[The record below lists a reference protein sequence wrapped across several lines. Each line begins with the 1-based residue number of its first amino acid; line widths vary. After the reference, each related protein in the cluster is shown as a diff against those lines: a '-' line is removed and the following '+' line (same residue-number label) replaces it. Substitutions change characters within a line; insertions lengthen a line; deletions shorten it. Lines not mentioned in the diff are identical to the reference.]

1 MWEAYWPHRMSRAI
15 LGAVPRLFRVHFKKL
30 DQGEC
35 SGCTLG
41 AKVVGLL
48 AGRSTKSDLGPI
60 LFIRSLDRSFF
71 FPWLFNL
78 SCHHEG
84 GLAPSIN
91 RALSNRNFGD
101 HSGPTQNTVTV
112 DAVAAKPTTAECDAS
127 VDRHSRRR
135 LLEPQNLIA
144 TKGISRRDSTWCTRI
159 SRDAGLSRKS
169 RYMAHLCHSCR
180 GIGGV
185 QFCWLTRSTLEV
197 ASQGHL
203 EDLIPRFPTARPD
216 SMVLCGRTLHSA
228 INSRTFQIGYLSSC
242 SGHVTAAADRPDRR
256 S

>member
-1 MWEAYWPHRMSRAI
+1 MS
-15 LGAVPRLFRVHFKKL
+15 G
-30 DQGEC
+30 
-35 SGCTLG
+35 
-41 AKVVGLL
+41 
-48 AGRSTKSDLGPI
+48 
-60 LFIRSLDRSFF
+60 
-71 FPWLFNL
+71 
-78 SCHHEG
+78 G

-91 RALSNRNFGD
+91 RACPIEILVTT
-101 HSGPTQNTVTV
+101 SGPTQNTVTV
-112 DAVAAKPTTAECDAS
+112 DALAAKPTTAECDAS

-144 TKGISRRDSTWCTRI
+144 TKGISRRDSTRCTQI
-159 SRDAGLSRKS
+159 SRVAGLSRKS
-169 RYMAHLCHSCR
+169 RYMAHWCHSCR

-203 EDLIPRFPTARPD
+203 EDLIPRFPTAPPD

-228 INSRTFQIGYLSSC
+228 INNSRTFQIGYLSSC